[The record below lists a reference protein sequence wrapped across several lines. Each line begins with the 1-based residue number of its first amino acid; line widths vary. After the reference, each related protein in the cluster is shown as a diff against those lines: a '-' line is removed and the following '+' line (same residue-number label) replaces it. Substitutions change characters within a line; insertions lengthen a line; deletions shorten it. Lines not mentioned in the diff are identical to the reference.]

1 MCIFTKYKTLVL
13 KPNVKEN
20 NNFILIENDAAL
32 RTFADQHQKV
42 TQIGIDTEFV
52 GEKRYKPLICLIQ
65 TSSEIGNFIID
76 PLSISNLS
84 PFLELIEN
92 PAILKI
98 THAGDNDYRGFYQ
111 NYGILPKNIFDTQI
125 ASAFLD
131 FKYPIS
137 FKKLVDTEFSY
148 QLDKSHTVTQWD
160 NRPLSRDQ
168 LQYALDDVLPL
179 LELYRRMTIK
189 LIEKGRLSWAQEE
202 FKLLELSSSYSKIIE
217 NEVITNPIIYSLSQ
231 NEKIFYL
238 RLMVWR
244 ENMAKDKNVNRDM
257 IIPAK
262 YIHTLVKGIKSGR
275 NYFKDNRRFPINIP
289 NDYWK
294 FFDEFFKEK
303 PTDKE
308 LYILSNISKEPEEDL
323 REEALIDLIYGVIK
337 YYCMENGI
345 SASIAFPKNMLKQMR
360 LNEESQISFSDG
372 WRSAF
377 FGSEFN
383 DILCKKKDI
392 KVTFKDDSIII
403 Q

>member
-289 NDYWK
+289 NGIFNNK
-294 FFDEFFKEK
+294 
-303 PTDKE
+303 
-308 LYILSNISKEPEEDL
+308 NI
-323 REEALIDLIYGVIK
+323 
-337 YYCMENGI
+337 
-345 SASIAFPKNMLKQMR
+345 
-360 LNEESQISFSDG
+360 
-372 WRSAF
+372 
-377 FGSEFN
+377 
-383 DILCKKKDI
+383 
-392 KVTFKDDSIII
+392 
-403 Q
+403 

>member
-1 MCIFTKYKTLVL
+1 
-13 KPNVKEN
+13 VKEN

-32 RTFADQHQKV
+32 RTFADHHQKV

-308 LYILSNISKEPEEDL
+308 LNILSNISKEPEEDL

>member
-1 MCIFTKYKTLVL
+1 MCIFTKYKSIVL
-13 KPNVKEN
+13 KPNVKEHKHY
-20 NNFILIENDAAL
+20 ILIENDAEL
-32 RTFADQHQKV
+32 RDFAVAHQKV
-42 TQIGIDTEFV
+42 SEIGIDTEFV

-65 TSSEIGNFIID
+65 TSSKIGNYIID
-76 PLSISNLS
+76 PLSISDLS
-84 PFLELIEN
+84 PFLALIEN
-92 PAILKI
+92 PDILKI

-137 FKKLVDTEFSY
+137 FKKLVETEFSY
-148 QLDKSHTVTQWD
+148 HLDKSHTVTQWD
-160 NRPLSRDQ
+160 NRPLSKDQ

-179 LELYRRMTIK
+179 LELCNRMTQK
-189 LIEKGRLSWAQEE
+189 LIDNGRLSWAREE
-202 FKLLELSSSYSKIIE
+202 FKQLEFSSSYSKIIE
-217 NEVITNPIIYSLSQ
+217 NEVITNPIVYSLSQ
-231 NEKIFYL
+231 NEKLFYL

-244 ENMAKDKNVNRDM
+244 ENLAKDKNVNRDM

-275 NYFKDNRRFPINIP
+275 NYFKDNRRFPIHIS
-289 NDYWK
+289 NDFWK
-294 FFDEFFKEK
+294 IFEEFYKEK
-303 PTDKE
+303 PTEKE
-308 LYILSNISKEPEEDL
+308 LVVLSKISKEPEEDL

-337 YYCMENGI
+337 YFCMENGI

-360 LNEESQISFSDG
+360 LSEESQLSFSKG
-372 WRSAF
+372 WRAAF
-377 FGSEFN
+377 FGPEFN

-392 KVTFKDDSIII
+392 IVTFKGDKIIM

>member
-294 FFDEFFKEK
+294 FFDEFF
-303 PTDKE
+303 
-308 LYILSNISKEPEEDL
+308 
-323 REEALIDLIYGVIK
+323 
-337 YYCMENGI
+337 
-345 SASIAFPKNMLKQMR
+345 Q
-360 LNEESQISFSDG
+360 
-372 WRSAF
+372 
-377 FGSEFN
+377 
-383 DILCKKKDI
+383 
-392 KVTFKDDSIII
+392 
-403 Q
+403 

>member
-1 MCIFTKYKTLVL
+1 VL
-13 KPNVKEN
+13 IPNVKEN

-92 PAILKI
+92 PGILKI

-160 NRPLSRDQ
+160 NRPLSKNQ

-179 LELYRRMTIK
+179 LELYRRLTQK

-231 NEKIFYL
+231 SEKIFYI

-294 FFDEFFKEK
+294 FFDEIFIEK

-308 LYILSNISKEPEEDL
+308 LNILSNISKEPEEDL

-360 LNEESQISFSDG
+360 QNEESQISFSHG

-383 DILCKKKDI
+383 DILFIKKDI
-392 KVTFKDDSIII
+392 KVSFKDDKIII

>member
-1 MCIFTKYKTLVL
+1 M
-13 KPNVKEN
+13 
-20 NNFILIENDAAL
+20 
-32 RTFADQHQKV
+32 
-42 TQIGIDTEFV
+42 
-52 GEKRYKPLICLIQ
+52 
-65 TSSEIGNFIID
+65 
-76 PLSISNLS
+76 
-84 PFLELIEN
+84 
-92 PAILKI
+92 
-98 THAGDNDYRGFYQ
+98 
-111 NYGILPKNIFDTQI
+111 
-125 ASAFLD
+125 D

-202 FKLLELSSSYSKIIE
+202 FKLLELCSSYSKIIE

-308 LYILSNISKEPEEDL
+308 LNILSNISKEPEEDL

>member
-1 MCIFTKYKTLVL
+1 MCIFTKYKSLVL

-32 RTFADQHQKV
+32 RNFADHHQKV

-231 NEKIFYL
+231 KEKIFYL

-308 LYILSNISKEPEEDL
+308 LNILSNISKEPEEDL

-383 DILCKKKDI
+383 DILSKKKDI
-392 KVTFKDDSIII
+392 KVIFKDDSIII

>member
-32 RTFADQHQKV
+32 RTFADHHQKV

-308 LYILSNISKEPEEDL
+308 LNILSNISKEPEEDL

>member
-1 MCIFTKYKTLVL
+1 
-13 KPNVKEN
+13 VKEN
-20 NNFILIENDAAL
+20 NNFILIETDNDLKVFSDA
-32 RTFADQHQKV
+32 HQKV
-42 TQIGIDTEFV
+42 TQMGIDTEFV

-65 TSSEIGNFIID
+65 TSSEIGNYIID
-76 PLSISNLS
+76 PLAIKDLS
-84 PFLELIEN
+84 PFFAIIEN
-92 PAILKI
+92 PEILKI

-137 FKKLVDTEFSY
+137 FKKLVESEFSY
-148 QLDKSHTVTQWD
+148 HLDKSHTVTQWD
-160 NRPLSRDQ
+160 NRPLTKDQ

-179 LELYRRMTIK
+179 LELCRRMTEK
-189 LIEKGRLSWAQEE
+189 LKDIGRLTWAQEE
-202 FKLLELSSSYSKIIE
+202 FKQLEISSTYSKLIE
-217 NEVITNPIIYSLSQ
+217 NEIVTNPIVYSLSQ

-238 RLMVWR
+238 RFMVWR
-244 ENMAKDKNVNRDM
+244 ENQAKEKNVNRDM

-262 YIHTLVKGIKSGR
+262 YVQTLVKGIKAGR
-275 NYFKDNRRFPINIP
+275 SYFKDNRRFPMQIS

-294 FFDEFFKEK
+294 IFEEFYKEK
-303 PTDKE
+303 PSNKE
-308 LYILSNISKEPEEDL
+308 LNILSKISREPEDDL

-360 LNEESQISFSDG
+360 QREEDQVALLQG
-372 WRSAF
+372 WRALF

-392 KVTFKDDSIII
+392 NVTFKDHKIII

>member
-1 MCIFTKYKTLVL
+1 MCIFTNKSLVL

-32 RTFADQHQKV
+32 RTFADHHQKV

-231 NEKIFYL
+231 KEKIFYL

-289 NDYWK
+289 NDYWR

-308 LYILSNISKEPEEDL
+308 LNILSNISKEPEEDL

-383 DILCKKKDI
+383 DILSKKKDI
-392 KVTFKDDSIII
+392 KVIFKDDSIII

>member
-1 MCIFTKYKTLVL
+1 M
-13 KPNVKEN
+13 KEN

-32 RTFADQHQKV
+32 RTFADHHQKV

-308 LYILSNISKEPEEDL
+308 LNILSNISKEPEEDL

>member
-32 RTFADQHQKV
+32 RTFADHHQKV

-308 LYILSNISKEPEEDL
+308 LNILSNISKEPEEDL

-360 LNEESQISFSDG
+360 LNEESHISFSDG

>member
-308 LYILSNISKEPEEDL
+308 LNILSNISKEPEEDL

>member
-1 MCIFTKYKTLVL
+1 MCIFTKYKSLVL

-32 RTFADQHQKV
+32 RNFADHHQKV

-231 NEKIFYL
+231 KEKIFYL

-308 LYILSNISKEPEEDL
+308 LNILSNISKEPEEDL

-360 LNEESQISFSDG
+360 LNEESHISFSDG

-383 DILCKKKDI
+383 DILSKKKDI
-392 KVTFKDDSIII
+392 KVIFKDDSIII

>member
-1 MCIFTKYKTLVL
+1 M
-13 KPNVKEN
+13 KEN

-308 LYILSNISKEPEEDL
+308 LNILSNISKEPEEDL

-360 LNEESQISFSDG
+360 LNEENQISFSDG

>member
-1 MCIFTKYKTLVL
+1 MCIFTKYKSLVL

-32 RTFADQHQKV
+32 RTFADHHQKV

-231 NEKIFYL
+231 KEKIFYL

-289 NDYWK
+289 NDYWR

-308 LYILSNISKEPEEDL
+308 LNILSNISKEPEEDL

>member
-308 LYILSNISKEPEEDL
+308 LNILSNISKEPEEDL

-360 LNEESQISFSDG
+360 LNEENQISFSDG

>member
-13 KPNVKEN
+13 ISNVKEN

-42 TQIGIDTEFV
+42 TKIGIDTEFV

-92 PAILKI
+92 PGILKI

-160 NRPLSRDQ
+160 NRPLSKDQ

-179 LELYRRMTIK
+179 LELYRRLTQK

-231 NEKIFYL
+231 SEKIFYL

-275 NYFKDNRRFPINIP
+275 NYFKDNRRFPINIS

-294 FFDEFFKEK
+294 FFDEIFKEK

-308 LYILSNISKEPEEDL
+308 LNILSYISKEPEEDL
-323 REEALIDLIYGVIK
+323 REEAIIDLIYGVIK

-360 LNEESQISFSDG
+360 QNEESQISFSHG

-383 DILCKKKDI
+383 DILFIKKDI
-392 KVTFKDDSIII
+392 KVNFKDDKIII